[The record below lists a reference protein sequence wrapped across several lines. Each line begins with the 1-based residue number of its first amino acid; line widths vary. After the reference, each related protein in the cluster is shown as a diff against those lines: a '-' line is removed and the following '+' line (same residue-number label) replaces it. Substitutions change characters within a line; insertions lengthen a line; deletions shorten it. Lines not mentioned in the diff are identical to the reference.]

1 MQNTEPCGIRPF
13 WPPLIAGLALG
24 AVLLLTFL
32 LTGHGLGGSGF
43 FTRLAAWLGGEVAP
57 ASTLN
62 NAYLGPILDDGK
74 PLSNWIT
81 WEVIGVAL
89 GALAASWSAGRFRF
103 RIEGSRPFGGIGRSL
118 LALFGGL
125 LAGFGARVAAGCTSG
140 IGLSGSAVLGLAGFV
155 FLGAFFAAGLLASRF
170 VKGGPQ

>member
-1 MQNTEPCGIRPF
+1 MNHTPSCSIRPF
-13 WPPLIAGLALG
+13 WPPLVAGIALG

-57 ASTLN
+57 AATLN
-62 NAYLGPILDDGK
+62 NNYLGPILDDGK

-81 WEVIGVAL
+81 WEVLGVAL
-89 GALAASWSAGRFRF
+89 GALAASWSAGRFRL
-103 RIEGSRPFGGIGRSL
+103 RLEGSRPYGGIGRSA
-118 LALFGGL
+118 LALLGGI
-125 LAGFGARVAAGCTSG
+125 LAGFGARIAAGCTSG
-140 IGLSGSAVLGLAGFV
+140 IGLSGSAVLGLSGFV
-155 FLGAFFAAGLLASRF
+155 FLGAFFAAGLLVSRL